1 MTTISVI
8 VPAFNAAHTLAETLA
23 SARAQ
28 TQQPIEIIVVNDGST
43 DSTESTA
50 IEAATV
56 VPHAWAPV
64 RLINQPNQGVA
75 AAMNQGISAA
85 RGDWIAV
92 LDADDLWS
100 RDCLSDHLAYLAEH
114 THLAACL
121 GWVDEFT
128 CPSLTPEV
136 AARFSP
142 RAAQPGW
149 LAGATLVKREIFDRI
164 GPFDTALKL
173 GTWIDWV
180 DRARRAG
187 LSFGVH
193 EHTVLHR
200 RLHPGSLSLSHAARQ
215 GHLLQVARLAIL
227 RKRQNP

>member
-23 SARAQ
+23 SARAK

-128 CPSLTPEV
+128 CP
-136 AARFSP
+136 F
-142 RAAQPGW
+142 QPQSGTTG
-149 LAGATLVKREIFDRI
+149 LAGGRNLGEARDLRSHRSIRYCSEIGHMDR
-164 GPFDTALKL
+164 L
-173 GTWIDWV
+173 G
-180 DRARRAG
+180 RPCAPGR
-187 LSFGVH
+187 SFVWR
-193 EHTVLHR
+193 T
-200 RLHPGSLSLSHAARQ
+200 
-215 GHLLQVARLAIL
+215 
-227 RKRQNP
+227 